1 VNSPI
6 RFTRP
11 GAQKVRALMLRSP
24 YSNFWWDRG
33 ESREM
38 LEYAHGE
45 DQMKPI
51 RLFIPFALALLVVSG
66 CTGSNAS
73 KDKHKP
79 STTGSNWV
87 INVSGDRA
95 KCRIGRYH
103 YLRAQGRQGHGDFAV
118 AVEIFGKP
126 TLYGRTFNLCNASWK
141 NLGLLMSYV
150 NAFEQCSAK
159 GLVKKGWWYGARV
172 SSKRWKTD
180 RGLRVGD
187 SERTLRSLYPKAR
200 FVRQSAGAGRW
211 VLVHRRDHEF
221 DLELLI
227 AEVQK
232 GRVTA
237 IVTPAD
243 YIY

>member
-1 VNSPI
+1 MKRI
-6 RFTRP
+6 RT
-11 GAQKVRALMLRSP
+11 
-24 YSNFWWDRG
+24 
-33 ESREM
+33 
-38 LEYAHGE
+38 
-45 DQMKPI
+45 I
-51 RLFIPFALALLVVSG
+51 IPLAFALLVMSG
-66 CTGSNAS
+66 CGGSSATKKEPDAAS
-73 KDKHKP
+73 AG
-79 STTGSNWV
+79 STLV
-87 INVSGDRA
+87 IKVTGDRGQY
-95 KCRIGRYH
+95 RIGRYH
-103 YLRAQGRQGHGDFAV
+103 YLRAQGRPGHGDFAV

-126 TLYGRTFNLCNASWK
+126 TSYGRTFNLCNASWK

-159 GLVKKGWWYGARV
+159 GLAKKGWWYGARM

-180 RGLRVGD
+180 LGLRVGD
-187 SERTLRSLYPKAR
+187 SERKLRSLYPKAR
-200 FVRQSAGAGRW
+200 FVRESADAGRW

-232 GRVTA
+232 SRVTA